1 MKIDKNIFQSC
12 QNKERKGQ
20 EALYRQCY
28 PDLMRLLFRYVRVDA
43 DAADILN
50 KGMLKVFLKIEQ
62 FGGNEDNFF
71 GWIKRVVINEAL
83 DHLRAGNKL
92 SNAEPIENIPEKT
105 ELNLVEEKDAT
116 QMMQFLLSQ
125 LPDLTATVF
134 NLYALEGYSH
144 AEIAEMLEIS
154 VANSKWHVFSARKRL
169 QLYLQQNSQL

>member
-71 GWIKRVVINEAL
+71 GWIKSCL
-83 DHLRAGNKL
+83 LYT
-92 SNAEPIENIPEKT
+92 S
-105 ELNLVEEKDAT
+105 DAA
-116 QMMQFLLSQ
+116 
-125 LPDLTATVF
+125 D
-134 NLYALEGYSH
+134 E
-144 AEIAEMLEIS
+144 
-154 VANSKWHVFSARKRL
+154 
-169 QLYLQQNSQL
+169 

>member
-1 MKIDKNIFQSC
+1 MKIDKSILQSC

-20 EALYRQCY
+20 EALYRLCY
-28 PDLMRLLFRYVRVDA
+28 PELMRLLFRYVRVEA

-50 KGMLKVFLKIEQ
+50 KGMLKVFLRIDQ
-62 FGGNEDNFF
+62 FEGNEDNFF

-83 DHLRAGNKL
+83 DHLRVTNKL
-92 SNAEPIENIPEKT
+92 SNAEPIENIPEKS
-105 ELNLVEEKDAT
+105 EMNLAEEKDAS

-144 AEIAEMLEIS
+144 AEIAELLEIS

>member
-1 MKIDKNIFQSC
+1 MKIDKIIFQSC

-28 PDLMRLLFRYVRVDA
+28 PDLMRLLFRYVRVEA

-50 KGMLKVFLKIEQ
+50 KGMLKVFVKIDQ

-71 GWIKRVVINEAL
+71 AWIKRVVINEAL
-83 DHLRAGNKL
+83 DHLRASNKL
-92 SNAEPIENIPEKT
+92 SNTEAIENIPEKSVI
-105 ELNLVEEKDAT
+105 NLAEEKDAG

-144 AEIAEMLEIS
+144 AEIAAMLEIS

>member
-1 MKIDKNIFQSC
+1 MKIDKSIFQAC

-28 PDLMRLLFRYVRVDA
+28 PDLMRLLFRYVRVEA
-43 DAADILN
+43 DAADVLN

-62 FGGNEDNFF
+62 FEGNEDNFF
-71 GWIKRVVINEAL
+71 GWIKRVVVNEAL
-83 DHLRAGNKL
+83 DHLRVNNKL
-92 SNAEPIENIPEKT
+92 SNAEQIENIPERSDI
-105 ELNLVEEKDAT
+105 NLAEEKDAA

-169 QLYLQQNSQL
+169 QMYLQQNSQL